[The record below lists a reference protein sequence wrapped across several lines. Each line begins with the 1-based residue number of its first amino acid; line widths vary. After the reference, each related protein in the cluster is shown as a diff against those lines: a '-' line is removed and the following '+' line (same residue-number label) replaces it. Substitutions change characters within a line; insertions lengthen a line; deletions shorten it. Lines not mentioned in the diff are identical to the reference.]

1 MRDVLVL
8 RELEGI
14 KAISHTYRVNILESF
29 DKEPL
34 SAKQLSEILKEPH
47 AKINYH
53 IKTLHKAGILDLVN
67 EKIKSGIIEKYYL
80 PTAKRIVIGK
90 NILSFELEE
99 EDMNKNQEY
108 ISLFEKISWDF
119 YKAIE
124 SNSVNENNINH
135 FNNVSLT
142 QKEIQE
148 ITIALN
154 EKIKEII
161 DNRYDHS
168 GESQRRYDVSMLVLP
183 KQY

>member
-1 MRDVLVL
+1 MKDVLVL

-14 KAISHTYRVNILESF
+14 KAISHPYRIDILESF
-29 DKEPL
+29 NKDPL

-99 EDMNKNQEY
+99 EERNKNQEY
-108 ISLFEKISWDF
+108 ISLFEKISYDF
-119 YKAIE
+119 YNAIE
-124 SNSVNENNINH
+124 NNIVDEDNIKHFNSVN
-135 FNNVSLT
+135 LT
-142 QKEIQE
+142 KKEAQE
-148 ITIALN
+148 IMKALN
-154 EKIKEII
+154 DKIKEVIE
-161 DNRYDHS
+161 NRCNFNDEYEYKYDI
-168 GESQRRYDVSMLVLP
+168 SMLVLP
-183 KQY
+183 KD

>member
-1 MRDVLVL
+1 MKDVLVL

-14 KAISHTYRVNILESF
+14 KAISHPYRIDILESF

-67 EKIKSGIIEKYYL
+67 QKIKSGIIEKYYL

-99 EDMNKNQEY
+99 DINKNQEY
-108 ISLFEKISWDF
+108 ISLFEKISYDF
-119 YKAIE
+119 YNAIE
-124 SNSVNENNINH
+124 NNVVDQNNINH
-135 FNNVSLT
+135 FNNISLT
-142 QKEIQE
+142 QKEANE
-148 ITIALN
+148 IMGAIN
-154 EKIKEII
+154 EKVEEVIK
-161 DNRYDHS
+161 NRYDFN
-168 GESQRRYDVSMLVLP
+168 GEYECKYDISMLVLP
-183 KQY
+183 KD